1 MAFTPSQ
8 LDEMQQHALTLPGVH
23 SVVQWGGVLVLK
35 IEGKM
40 FATFYD
46 GTLAFKVANDEFLAL
61 SGLPGIQPAPYLAR
75 AHWIKLSNNNAISIA
90 EIKTRLAASWII
102 VLGKLPKKTRA
113 AYGL

>member
-1 MAFTPSQ
+1 MPFTASQ
-8 LDEMQQHALTLPGVH
+8 LDEMQQHALSLPGVH

-46 GTLAFKVANDEFLAL
+46 GTLAFKVADDEFLAL
-61 SGLPGIQPAPYLAR
+61 SGLPGIRPAPHLAR
-75 AHWIKLSNNNAISIA
+75 ARWIQLSSNDAMSIG